1 MKRQAKKEDE
11 LMRDLFS
18 RQEVVEPSASFTE
31 RVMYRVSVEKSY
43 YGEIYK
49 PLISRTAW
57 IIIAVSVAALVALAI
72 VLGGEGTSY
81 ARFLPDVN
89 FNPDLNLSWISSV
102 TEKIYRLFQT
112 TSPVITYVI
121 FSLLGVCL
129 FLITESLLSQRL
141 FQKR

>member
-81 ARFLPDVN
+81 VRFLPDVN

-112 TSPVITYVI
+112 TSSVITYVI